1 LLPEVKE
8 GGGWRASGDEAL
20 RVSSGELVWLQKKVR
35 KGVRGMRQVER
46 RRLEE
51 RGTF

>member
-20 RVSSGELVWLQKKVR
+20 RVSSEELVWLQKKVR